1 MPFTCDPPA
10 ARADDFIWEF
20 LPNQTIYPDGEFELS
35 VNDRAY
41 IKALKAG
48 SGVFQITPKDGNKE
62 LVKRYRIYA
71 YEHRFNIYPSYTD
84 YSFLGPGLEDG
95 EEIDVSKLNK
105 DDRSGRPYVLLK
117 SCQFEWDK
125 NDDGRF
131 KLEDPSIVDL
141 GGYISAY
148 ELTLNIIP
156 KKSGKT
162 TLTITNK
169 QLDIRGAVEN
179 VFVRKVVL
187 YVP

>member
-1 MPFTCDPPA
+1 M
-10 ARADDFIWEF
+10 
-20 LPNQTIYPDGEFELS
+20 
-35 VNDRAY
+35 
-41 IKALKAG
+41 
-48 SGVFQITPKDGNKE
+48 
-62 LVKRYRIYA
+62 
-71 YEHRFNIYPSYTD
+71 
-84 YSFLGPGLEDG
+84 
-95 EEIDVSKLNK
+95 
-105 DDRSGRPYVLLK
+105 LLK

>member
-1 MPFTCDPPA
+1 M
-10 ARADDFIWEF
+10 
-20 LPNQTIYPDGEFELS
+20 
-35 VNDRAY
+35 
-41 IKALKAG
+41 
-48 SGVFQITPKDGNKE
+48 FQITPKDGNME

-71 YEHRFNIYPSYTD
+71 YEHRFNIYPSYTG
-84 YSFLGPGLEDG
+84 YSYLGPGLEDG

-105 DDRSGRPYVLLK
+105 DDRYGKPYVLLK

-125 NDDGRF
+125 NDDKRF
-131 KLEDPSIVDL
+131 NLDDPSIVEI
-141 GGYISAY
+141 GGYISPI
-148 ELTLNIIP
+148 ELTLTVVP

-187 YVP
+187 CVP